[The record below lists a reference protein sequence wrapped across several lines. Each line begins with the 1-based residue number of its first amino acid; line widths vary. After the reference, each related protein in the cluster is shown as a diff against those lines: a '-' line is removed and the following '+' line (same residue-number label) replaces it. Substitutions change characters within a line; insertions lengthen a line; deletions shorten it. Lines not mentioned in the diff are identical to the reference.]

1 MSHLSALIIDRDPE
15 SMEVIAGYLKD
26 LDVEQVLKA
35 TDIKSADMILSR
47 NRTTVVLFMIVD
59 MKLSDK
65 GNILAFVEDMKRKYP
80 LTAIFITC
88 DICKESDLILEAMH
102 AGADD
107 YLLKPIVKAELARA
121 IEKQTRQALIRR
133 SAPEA
138 LTPSTEGKIISVL
151 GSKDGYGK
159 TTVAVN
165 LAASM
170 AQRKDRSVMIVD
182 LDLQGGDVSTFLNIK
197 PNYTIADLARNVNRI
212 DANYVKAAMFR
223 HESGVYVLAE
233 PKNVSEVEEVTA
245 PKVKAVLN
253 LVKGMGGYVIVD
265 GGYTFDERLL
275 TVMDMS
281 DMIILVGVLTL
292 PAIRTIQKSLSVFRD
307 LGYGKDKV
315 RLVMNRYGANEDI
328 KAEYV
333 QDTLN
338 YPISWLIPNEYQTA
352 VTSINRGIPLVT
364 LAPSSNITKSIEDMV
379 RGIDKIFYPELI
391 EKKEEKSF
399 LKKFFK

>member
-47 NRTTVVLFMIVD
+47 NRTTVVLFVIVEL
-59 MKLSDK
+59 KLSDK
-65 GNILAFVEDMKRKYP
+65 GNILAFVEDMKKKYP
-80 LTAIFITC
+80 LTAVFIAC
-88 DICKESDLILEAMH
+88 DQCKESDLILEAMH

-121 IEKQTRQALIRR
+121 IEKLTRQALIRR

-170 AQRKDRSVMIVD
+170 AQRKDRPVTIVD

-212 DANYVKAAMFR
+212 DANYVKGAMFR

-233 PKNVSEVEEVTA
+233 PKNLSEVEEVTA

-307 LGYGKDKV
+307 LRYGKDKV
-315 RLVMNRYGANEDI
+315 RLVINRYGANEDI
-328 KAEYV
+328 KAEYA

-391 EKKEEKSF
+391 EEKEEKSF